1 MFENIRKTI
10 SSDKMIDISINVRDD
25 SERERERER
34 EGYTYFLWWVEGSF
48 LEFPLSLVWSCRMFR
63 LL

>member
-34 EGYTYFLWWVEGSF
+34 EREVYI
-48 LEFPLSLVWSCRMFR
+48 LSLVGRGFFS
-63 LL
+63 